1 MKINPKL
8 TPGRIRVL
16 EFLEKN
22 PGHFAHGEG
31 AATLHCLQLGWADY
45 ARNDRDD
52 IIGQHLT
59 DQGRAILSAHRLA
72 QIAKPNPIIC
82 HHDCFLGCKMPQD
95 CKATNSNS
103 VASMQRSGIEGAN
116 HA

>member
-22 PGHFAHGEG
+22 PGQMV
-31 AATLHCLQLGWADY
+31 THCGKARFYVMRLGWTDW
-45 ARNDRDD
+45 ARNDRGV
-52 IIGQHLT
+52 IIGEQLT

-72 QIAKPNPIIC
+72 QIPKP
-82 HHDCFLGCKMPQD
+82 QR
-95 CKATNSNS
+95 ATPP
-103 VASMQRSGIEGAN
+103 VASMQRSGIEGDQP
-116 HA
+116 

>member
-1 MKINPKL
+1 MKLNP
-8 TPGRIRVL
+8 TPTPPRIRVL

-22 PGHFAHGEG
+22 PGQFAHGEG

-45 ARNDRDD
+45 ARNDRGD

-72 QIAKPNPIIC
+72 QIPKSQP
-82 HHDCFLGCKMPQD
+82 
-95 CKATNSNS
+95 ATPP
-103 VASMQRSGIEGAN
+103 VASMQRSGIEGAH

>member
-1 MKINPKL
+1 MKLNP
-8 TPGRIRVL
+8 TPTPPRIRVL

-22 PGHFAHGEG
+22 PGQFAHGEG

-45 ARNDRDD
+45 ARNDRGD

-72 QIAKPNPIIC
+72 QIQKPTPGIVI
-82 HHDCFLGCKMPQD
+82 G
-95 CKATNSNS
+95 S
-103 VASMQRSGIEGAN
+103 VTVRNEAGEPLPHIVDHERGTIRLTHS
-116 HA
+116 

>member
-1 MKINPKL
+1 MDKKTMKLNP
-8 TPGRIRVL
+8 TPTPPRIRVL

-22 PGHFAHGEG
+22 PGQFAHGEG

-45 ARNDRDD
+45 ARNDRGD
-52 IIGQHLT
+52 IIGQQLT

-72 QIAKPNPIIC
+72 QIPKSQP
-82 HHDCFLGCKMPQD
+82 
-95 CKATNSNS
+95 ATPP
-103 VASMQRSGIEGAN
+103 VASMQRSGIEGAH